1 MRRVQWC
8 TCCFEFRSVVSICI
22 YKYDTDRKAAF
33 MPERKTE
40 LVSFRVTPTFKRA
53 LKLAAEND
61 ARSQA
66 NFLEKLVL
74 DYCTANKLGV
84 TTPKRRTAKALTLKA
99 TVRGR
104 A

>member
-1 MRRVQWC
+1 
-8 TCCFEFRSVVSICI
+8 
-22 YKYDTDRKAAF
+22 

-53 LKLAAEND
+53 LRRASEDD

-74 DYCTANKLGV
+74 DYCAIHKLDARSSK
-84 TTPKRRTAKALTLKA
+84 TLSARTVERKASVKA
-99 TVRGR
+99 RT
-104 A
+104 